1 MFRQP
6 PGLRRILAILLLAM
20 LTLVQVKVAFAGCMA
35 ADGGA
40 PQIAAMED
48 CEGCNSDKGESY
60 EALSRIC
67 STHCLQSYVFTE
79 NVPEKPILA
88 APALSV
94 AGAAAPPIT
103 IPPPRHDLS
112 PGKTRLIYHLQ
123 RLLI

>member
-1 MFRQP
+1 MFRQLLS
-6 PGLRRILAILLLAM
+6 LRRILAILLLAT

-35 ADGGA
+35 ADGSA

-60 EALSRIC
+60 EVLSRIC
-67 STHCLQSYVFTE
+67 STHCLQGYVSTE
-79 NVPEKPILA
+79 NVPERPVLA

-94 AGAAAPPIT
+94 AGTAAPPSA
-103 IPPPRHDLS
+103 IPPPRHNSS